1 MQRKARI
8 GSDRLVVIPNAV
20 DVDRFAQ
27 ATPVPRHELDI
38 PVDSFI
44 LLFVGRLE
52 PQKLPDTL
60 IELVD
65 VLARNWSLYAHS
77 SVSAFASVHL
87 VFAGE
92 GPLRN
97 RLEADVAKREALRG
111 RVHFLGQRSDIPR
124 LLKTANVL
132 VLPSQWEGMP
142 NVILEA
148 MAAGTPV
155 IARDLPEIRELID
168 DGRTGDLVPHN
179 NADDPA
185 MWRLPIL
192 KLLGHPDRV
201 SLQVNA
207 AQEYVRNHHSPVSM
221 VRAYERLWTA
231 VLASGQH
238 RIGYR
243 RGP

>member
-1 MQRKARI
+1 MQREAGI
-8 GSDRLVVIPNAV
+8 GSDRLVVIRNAV
-20 DVDRFAQ
+20 DVDAFSQ
-27 ATPVPRHELDI
+27 ATPVPLHSLDI
-38 PVDSFI
+38 PDDSFMT
-44 LLFVGRLE
+44 LFVGRLE
-52 PQKLPDTL
+52 PQKSPDTL
-60 IELVD
+60 IELLD
-65 VLARNWSLYAHS
+65 VLVRNWSLYAHS
-77 SVSAFASVHL
+77 SGIPFASVHL
-87 VFAGE
+87 ALAGE
-92 GPLRN
+92 GPLREK
-97 RLEADVAKREALRG
+97 LEADVAKREALRG
-111 RVHFLGQRSDIPR
+111 LVHFLGQRSDIPG

-132 VLPSQWEGMP
+132 VLPSEWEGMP

-155 IARDLPEIRELID
+155 IARDLPELRELID

-192 KLLGHPDRV
+192 KLLGHPDRAA
-201 SLQVNA
+201 LQVNA
-207 AQEYVRNHHSPVSM
+207 AQEYVRNHHSPASM

-238 RIGYR
+238 RTRYR